1 MHPKDAE
8 GMANSVEPLT
18 LIRLLRD
25 YTVCPDTKDHS
36 SKKVIWNYLSREN
49 LSAGVLLPGKTQT
62 GLLSY
67 ID

>member
-25 YTVCPDTKDHS
+25 YTVCPDTKDHY
-36 SKKVIWNYLSREN
+36 SKKKLSGITSQEKTCLRGFCDQVR
-49 LSAGVLLPGKTQT
+49 LKLACSAT
-62 GLLSY
+62 
-67 ID
+67 